1 MRAYPNI
8 TIAGI
13 LIVVLGLASF
23 QGSRVTTLRE
33 SEAFYRWVVAAAT
46 SERLFQDLDSEYA
59 DSKLYAAFLETTDED
74 VAALAADPENDWQ
87 LWQLSRTGKAEE
99 VREQFLDYARNRELR
114 YATNIAYV
122 DTLAGDVNIF
132 NVMFGFRKVAA
143 NFIWL
148 QVDRYW
154 HQGMMHRM
162 IPLMWTCVKLDPNFV
177 DAYLLGGWHL
187 AYNVTARMLDTPQ
200 TLREWNP
207 TWEACVG
214 EKEAYYYT
222 AIDFLKDGIRHNP
235 RNYKLYFDL
244 GFGIY
249 FQKLE
254 EYDNAVKY
262 LAEAVRQPHERWVP
276 RMLYRSLELNG
287 QFEEALMGWETY
299 QERFQ
304 ETTDVPERS
313 IRRNRGLMI
322 EHGGYRLLEE
332 ARNAEGPESAQLRA
346 QAEEK
351 LAEARAIW
359 EFMAEP
365 YSDAR
370 LLIMDAHALA
380 EEGRYL
386 EAVSFLD
393 KARYEVGSL
402 WNEASDLIIEY
413 KQLGNIPLSIS
424 ERKAVLRNLEGEDCR
439 GKPAST
445 MIES

>member
-1 MRAYPNI
+1 MRAYPNLS
-8 TIAGI
+8 IA
-13 LIVVLGLASF
+13 LIFAVVIAIASF
-23 QGSRVTTLRE
+23 QGSRVTQLRE
-33 SEAFYRWVVAAAT
+33 SEAFYRWVIAAAT
-46 SERLFQDLDSEYA
+46 NERLFQDESEEYS
-59 DSKLYAAFLETTDED
+59 DDELYRAFLDVAQAD
-74 VAALAADPENDWQ
+74 VAALASDPENDWE
-87 LWQLSRTGKAEE
+87 LWQLVTATEAGP
-99 VREQFLDYARNRELR
+99 VREQFLDYARSRDLR
-114 YATNIAYV
+114 FATNIAYA
-122 DTLAGDVNIF
+122 DALAGEVGVF
-132 NVMFGFRKVAA
+132 NMLFGFRKVAA

-162 IPLMWTCVKLDPNFV
+162 IPLMWTCVKLDPNFI
-177 DAYLLGGWHL
+177 DAYLLGAWHL
-187 AYNVTARMLDTPQ
+187 AYNVTAKMPTTPQ
-200 TLREWNP
+200 SLREWNAE
-207 TWEACVG
+207 WQACVG
-214 EKEAYYYT
+214 EKEAFYFT

-254 EYDNAVKY
+254 DYDSSVKY
-262 LAEAVRQPHERWVP
+262 LSEAVRQPHERWVP

-287 QFEEALMGWETY
+287 QYQEALMGWEAY

-313 IRRNRGLMI
+313 ILRNRGLME
-322 EHGGYRLLEE
+322 EHAGYDLLEAAAANPAEADGLRAEAAQHLSE
-332 ARNAEGPESAQLRA
+332 ARR
-346 QAEEK
+346 
-351 LAEARAIW
+351 IW
-359 EFMAEP
+359 EGMAEP

-370 LLIMDAHALA
+370 LMIMDAHALA

-386 EAVSFLD
+386 EAISFLD

-413 KQLGNIPLSIS
+413 KQEGNIPLSIS

-439 GKPAST
+439 GKPAA
-445 MIES
+445 